1 VQIVDLDA
9 PESHGIFIL
18 FDLCF
23 QLLDGPFGLA
33 GCFFYL
39 DLLIGQSFDLFSH
52 KLIFFLHI
60 FSKVAACDIGILIA
74 FKLGFSLLMIFLQ
87 EEELAFEMSD
97 IFEELIEHGLY
108 FQNLLLIL

>member
-1 VQIVDLDA
+1 
-9 PESHGIFIL
+9 
-18 FDLCF
+18 
-23 QLLDGPFGLA
+23 
-33 GCFFYL
+33 
-39 DLLIGQSFDLFSH
+39 
-52 KLIFFLHI
+52 
-60 FSKVAACDIGILIA
+60 VAACDIGILIA